1 MRNVCRSL
9 KKLKLAQLRTTRILA
24 TILRLETVLL
34 RHSHTTHDTACA
46 IVDEA
51 LTFRHNADK
60 GEMHVHD

>member
-1 MRNVCRSL
+1 MRNACRSL

-34 RHSHTTHDTACA
+34 RHFHTTHDTA
-46 IVDEA
+46 IVDKT
-51 LTFRHNADK
+51 LSFRHNADK